1 VVAVVTLLAE
11 RGLALSG
18 DDEKIGSSHNGNYL
32 GCLELVAQFDPFLAK
47 HIEDFGNA
55 GRGTPS
61 YLSATIMEEFIEI
74 MAQHVRQTI
83 VQQVAIAKLFSVSV
97 DSTPDLTHV
106 DRLNACRQT

>member
-1 VVAVVTLLAE
+1 LRQLYETSKAE
-11 RGLALSG
+11 RGLALRG

-55 GRGTPS
+55 RRGTSS
-61 YLSATIMEEFIEI
+61 YLSATVMEELIEI

-83 VQQVAIAKLFSVSV
+83 VQQVAIISL
-97 DSTPDLTHV
+97 
-106 DRLNACRQT
+106 CQ